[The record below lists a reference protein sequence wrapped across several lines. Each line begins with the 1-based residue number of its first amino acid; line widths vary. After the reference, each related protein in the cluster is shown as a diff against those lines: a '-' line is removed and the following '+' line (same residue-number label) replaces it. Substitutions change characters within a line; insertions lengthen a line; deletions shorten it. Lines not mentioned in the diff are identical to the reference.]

1 MSDPTPTSDP
11 SRDLLRR
18 LEADPA
24 AATMPDP
31 TVLQAWQAMSGEL
44 LRLIDHVDEEID
56 PVVRILGAIVA
67 GFHGIEPDE
76 DTGMSDLF
84 ALGAQQR
91 VRLDRLDEQ
100 VQGLI
105 GAVTELKGSGKSGV
119 CPVCQGNAEWQ
130 ELRSD
135 TRARFQRQAP
145 LRRLSAALLPSE
157 PSDTHA

>member
-1 MSDPTPTSDP
+1 MNDLTSAP

-24 AATMPDP
+24 AATVPDP
-31 TVLQAWQAMSGEL
+31 TVLQAWQAISGEL
-44 LRLIDHVDEEID
+44 LRLMDHVDEEID

-100 VQGLI
+100 VQELV
-105 GAVTELKGSGKSGV
+105 GAIAELKGSGKAAV

-157 PSDTHA
+157 GSDVRA

>member
-1 MSDPTPTSDP
+1 
-11 SRDLLRR
+11 
-18 LEADPA
+18 
-24 AATMPDP
+24 MPDP
-31 TVLQAWQAMSGEL
+31 TVLQAWQTMSGEL

-105 GAVTELKGSGKSGV
+105 GAVTELKGSGKSPV